1 MRSYARHSGSSTSI
15 EVLRRD
21 LSENS
26 GTTLAENT
34 VSRYLEELR
43 QIFVIEDIP
52 AWNPNLRSKTA
63 IRTANTRYFSDSS
76 IGVAALGI
84 GPADLI
90 NDLNSFGLFF
100 EPLCMRD
107 LKVYAESLDGGV
119 YHYRD
124 KSGSECDAVVHL
136 RNGRYG
142 LIQIKLGS
150 QEAVDYGALKLQE
163 IAGKLDLSKMKPPS
177 FLMVLTA
184 VGRFAYKRKDGVFV
198 VPIGCLKN

>member
-100 EPLCMRD
+100 ETLCMRD

-119 YHYRD
+119 YHYRAPNVMPLSICATGVTASYRSNSD
-124 KSGSECDAVVHL
+124 LKKLSITVLLNSKRLQGSST
-136 RNGRYG
+136 YP
-142 LIQIKLGS
+142 K
-150 QEAVDYGALKLQE
+150 
-163 IAGKLDLSKMKPPS
+163 
-177 FLMVLTA
+177 
-184 VGRFAYKRKDGVFV
+184 
-198 VPIGCLKN
+198 

>member
-76 IGVAALGI
+76 SGVAALGI

-100 EPLCMRD
+100 ETLCMRD
-107 LKVYAESLDGGV
+107 LKVYAESLQ
-119 YHYRD
+119 
-124 KSGSECDAVVHL
+124 
-136 RNGRYG
+136 N
-142 LIQIKLGS
+142 
-150 QEAVDYGALKLQE
+150 
-163 IAGKLDLSKMKPPS
+163 PS
-177 FLMVLTA
+177 FFA
-184 VGRFAYKRKDGVFV
+184 VAYKFSAGTSLEEG
-198 VPIGCLKN
+198 PWH

>member
-84 GPADLI
+84 GRPHKRPKQLRP
-90 NDLNSFGLFF
+90 F
-100 EPLCMRD
+100 
-107 LKVYAESLDGGV
+107 
-119 YHYRD
+119 
-124 KSGSECDAVVHL
+124 L
-136 RNGRYG
+136 RNSVHARPKG
-142 LIQIKLGS
+142 L
-150 QEAVDYGALKLQE
+150 
-163 IAGKLDLSKMKPPS
+163 
-177 FLMVLTA
+177 
-184 VGRFAYKRKDGVFV
+184 
-198 VPIGCLKN
+198 C

>member
-43 QIFVIEDIP
+43 QIFVIEGIP

-76 IGVAALGI
+76 IGVAALEI

-100 EPLCMRD
+100 ETLCMRD
-107 LKVYAESLDGGV
+107 LRVYAESLDGGV

-124 KSGSECDAVVHL
+124 KSGSECDAVV
-136 RNGRYG
+136 
-142 LIQIKLGS
+142 